1 MKKGFVWAGVLAVSM
16 VASGV
21 TAYTVTKAADKDSY
35 TPAESFASNVGTH
48 FTAYEEGGYPDL
60 TYAAENAVKGV
71 VNIVNTQEIS
81 SRAGYR
87 GGYGDDG
94 GFEQFFDLF
103 GIPRGQYRQQP
114 EQQPRPQERKS
125 GGSGVIISP
134 YGLPMASTHSPRRR
148 ASEFPIGM
156 VGRSVASILISA
168 TSVVGSVPMTLASNV
183 RLSFSVTFSFDAL
196 STTWW
201 FVTI

>member
-1 MKKGFVWAGVLAVSM
+1 MNDSRLYCVGNACRLRPLAL
-16 VASGV
+16 
-21 TAYTVTKAADKDSY
+21 TI
-35 TPAESFASNVGTH
+35 PAV
-48 FTAYEEGGYPDL
+48 
-60 TYAAENAVKGV
+60 
-71 VNIVNTQEIS
+71 IV
-81 SRAGYR
+81 
-87 GGYGDDG
+87 
-94 GFEQFFDLF
+94 FC
-103 GIPRGQYRQQP
+103 
-114 EQQPRPQERKS
+114 
-125 GGSGVIISP
+125 SP

-156 VGRSVASILISA
+156 VGRSFASILISA

>member
-94 GFEQFFDLF
+94 GFEQFFDA
-103 GIPRGQYRQQP
+103 
-114 EQQPRPQERKS
+114 ER
-125 GGSGVIISP
+125 
-134 YGLPMASTHSPRRR
+134 
-148 ASEFPIGM
+148 
-156 VGRSVASILISA
+156 
-168 TSVVGSVPMTLASNV
+168 
-183 RLSFSVTFSFDAL
+183 
-196 STTWW
+196 
-201 FVTI
+201 

>member
-1 MKKGFVWAGVLAVSM
+1 M

-103 GIPRGQYRQQP
+103 GIPRPVPATAGATAAAAGAQKRRIGRHHQSGRLYRNEPPRSGQRV
-114 EQQPRPQERKS
+114 ETESDAER
-125 GGSGVIISP
+125 
-134 YGLPMASTHSPRRR
+134 
-148 ASEFPIGM
+148 
-156 VGRSVASILISA
+156 
-168 TSVVGSVPMTLASNV
+168 
-183 RLSFSVTFSFDAL
+183 
-196 STTWW
+196 
-201 FVTI
+201 

>member
-94 GFEQFFDLF
+94 GFEPVRHSERPVPATAGATAAAAGAQKRRIGRHHQSGRLYRNEP
-103 GIPRGQYRQQP
+103 PRGGQRV
-114 EQQPRPQERKS
+114 ETESDAER
-125 GGSGVIISP
+125 
-134 YGLPMASTHSPRRR
+134 
-148 ASEFPIGM
+148 
-156 VGRSVASILISA
+156 
-168 TSVVGSVPMTLASNV
+168 
-183 RLSFSVTFSFDAL
+183 
-196 STTWW
+196 
-201 FVTI
+201 

>member
-81 SRAGYR
+81 SR
-87 GGYGDDG
+87 
-94 GFEQFFDLF
+94 E
-103 GIPRGQYRQQP
+103 
-114 EQQPRPQERKS
+114 
-125 GGSGVIISP
+125 VIAADTATTAASNSSSTCSAFRE
-134 YGLPMASTHSPRRR
+134 ASTGNSRSNSRGRRSAKAADR
-148 ASEFPIGM
+148 ASS
-156 VGRSVASILISA
+156 SVRTAIS
-168 TSVVGSVPMTLASNV
+168 
-183 RLSFSVTFSFDAL
+183 
-196 STTWW
+196 
-201 FVTI
+201 